1 MASTSMQRATALP
14 LAVPLLVDGVDIA
27 AETLLT
33 DAGYTL
39 VIQTA
44 IPHPTAPIDVHSVY
58 VGLGPTTDTHITH
71 AVIQPGSSTTEHRA
85 TSGQA
90 MPVPAAR
97 QRCLQDHLHR
107 VYDALLVMGRQP
119 SIDPAALDAALSAAD
134 AC

>member
-14 LAVPLLVDGVDIA
+14 VPVPLLVDGVDVG

-44 IPHPTAPIDVHSVY
+44 IPHPSAPIDVHSVY

-71 AVIQPGSSTTEHRA
+71 AVVLPGSSTTEHRA
-85 TSGQA
+85 TSGRA
-90 MPVPAAR
+90 MPVLAAR
-97 QRCLQDHLHR
+97 RRCLQDHLQR
-107 VYDALLVMGRQP
+107 VYDALIALGREP
-119 SIDPAALDAALSAAD
+119 SIDVDALEAAFAAAD
-134 AC
+134 RS